1 MGGKKLLKN
10 AIDRS
15 FKKERDEVLLET
27 CAAAAATS
35 TDRFI
40 SINLGFF
47 FL

>member
-1 MGGKKLLKN
+1 LLKN

-27 CAAAAATS
+27 CAAAATS